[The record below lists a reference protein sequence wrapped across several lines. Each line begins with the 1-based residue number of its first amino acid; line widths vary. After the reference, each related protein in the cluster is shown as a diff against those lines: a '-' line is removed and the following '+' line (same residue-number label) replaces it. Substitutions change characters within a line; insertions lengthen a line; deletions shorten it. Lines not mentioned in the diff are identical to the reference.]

1 MESYSPLAQVV
12 DLVVSDRGG
21 GSLLKNK
28 GRVLKGSKG
37 EPMVRSTDPA
47 SFESASTWVRLTCY
61 FAYFMHDLV
70 FGQGA
75 KGKREED
82 REGYAPLFAS
92 FESFYT
98 RHMFRRFKDV
108 AFQPICSVPEPDFK
122 ILDKSTEC
130 INLGSYN
137 YLGFSEN
144 TGVCTEGAIGEIRA
158 SGLTHSSPPQEYGTH
173 GTQRELEEVVARF
186 LGVEDAVTFGM
197 GYGTN
202 TLNLPALFNSSTLVL
217 SDSLN
222 HASLI
227 LGLRLSGATVKVF
240 KHNDIVD
247 LEKRLREA
255 LVKGHPKTR
264 RPWKKAVIVVE
275 GVYSME
281 GSIVNL
287 PGVLA
292 LKKKYGAYIY
302 LDEAHSVGAMG
313 PNGRG
318 VVDYFNMDPKDIDVL
333 MGTFTK
339 SFGAAGGYISGSKRL
354 IDYLRVNSH
363 AQIYSSSISPPSMKC
378 IMREPGYPDGLVR
391 VQTLAK
397 NSRYFRRKLHQM
409 GFIIYGHNDSP
420 VVPLLLFNPSK
431 IRAFVYEM
439 RQRKVA
445 TVTES
450 RREGYSPLYASFE
463 SFYTRNVFRRLKDSF
478 SHPIASAPGAT
489 VKIIGRSS
497 DDYFWSFKML
507 RSQVKTC
514 INLGSYNY
522 LGFAENSGPCTS
534 ASIEELRERGLSS
547 SSPRTEFGTSA
558 IHMELER
565 TVSQFIGSED
575 ALTFGMGFATNT
587 LNIPSI
593 IGGRKSLV
601 LSDEFNHASIILGLR
616 LSGATVMVFK
626 HNNVENLERILRSA
640 IIRGHPRTRR
650 PWKKILIV
658 VEGVYSM
665 EGTIVRLPEIL
676 ALKKKYGAYLYLD
689 EAHSV
694 GAMGPNGRGVVD
706 YFNLDPKDID
716 ILMGTFTKSFGPRGA
731 ILRAQRD
738 LSTTFECTPR
748 PNFIPPP
755 YHPQS
760 PGKS

>member
-1 MESYSPLAQVV
+1 
-12 DLVVSDRGG
+12 
-21 GSLLKNK
+21 
-28 GRVLKGSKG
+28 
-37 EPMVRSTDPA
+37 MVRSTDPA
-47 SFESASTWVRLTCY
+47 SFESASTWVRLSCY
-61 FAYFMHDLV
+61 FAYFVLYLVGQMHDLV

-108 AFQPICSVPEPDFK
+108 AFQPICSVPGARVSLLDRVTTDEKWSFK

-363 AQIYSSSISPPSMKC
+363 AQIYSSSISPPVARQILQSMKC

-445 TVTES
+445 TVTVGFPGIPLTKERARFCLSAGHTREMVDQCLETLQEVGDLLNLRIS
-450 RREGYSPLYASFE
+450 RR
-463 SFYTRNVFRRLKDSF
+463 
-478 SHPIASAPGAT
+478 AT
-489 VKIIGRSS
+489 DPYEVI
-497 DDYFWSFKML
+497 
-507 RSQVKTC
+507 
-514 INLGSYNY
+514 
-522 LGFAENSGPCTS
+522 
-534 ASIEELRERGLSS
+534 
-547 SSPRTEFGTSA
+547 
-558 IHMELER
+558 
-565 TVSQFIGSED
+565 
-575 ALTFGMGFATNT
+575 
-587 LNIPSI
+587 
-593 IGGRKSLV
+593 
-601 LSDEFNHASIILGLR
+601 
-616 LSGATVMVFK
+616 
-626 HNNVENLERILRSA
+626 
-640 IIRGHPRTRR
+640 
-650 PWKKILIV
+650 
-658 VEGVYSM
+658 
-665 EGTIVRLPEIL
+665 
-676 ALKKKYGAYLYLD
+676 KYGD
-689 EAHSV
+689 
-694 GAMGPNGRGVVD
+694 
-706 YFNLDPKDID
+706 
-716 ILMGTFTKSFGPRGA
+716 
-731 ILRAQRD
+731 
-738 LSTTFECTPR
+738 
-748 PNFIPPP
+748 
-755 YHPQS
+755 
-760 PGKS
+760 